1 MKAWLSMEAVKVVRK
16 VRIQDF
22 PKNKLVR
29 RHGDSLGN
37 VEEFRISLMFQVW
50 AMGRRV
56 VPLIEKKN
64 DSRNNLEAEKHSVS
78 WVLNLNNHR
87 VNRRHEERNRY
98 VDLEVTTISS
108 TVIECILSSR
118 HCTCT

>member
-1 MKAWLSMEAVKVVRK
+1 MKAWLSMDVVKVVSK

-29 RHGDSLGN
+29 RHGDYLGT

-50 AMGRRV
+50 VMERRV
-56 VPLIEKKN
+56 VPLTEKKMIAGTIE
-64 DSRNNLEAEKHSVS
+64 RQKKIQ
-78 WVLNLNNHR
+78 
-87 VNRRHEERNRY
+87 VNRRHEKRNRY
-98 VDLEVTTISS
+98 IDLEVIIISS
-108 TVIECILSSR
+108 TIIEYLISSR